1 MENLDNKIN
10 IIVIKRNGKKVD
22 FDGTKIAIAIKKGF
36 DSILVEGQN
45 KKYTDKDINKV
56 FLAVLK
62 NIEEFQKQNDRIK
75 IEEIQDLIEDELK
88 SQKYIDVYK
97 SFSVYRE
104 NRKKSREVFLNEK
117 KQHKFI
123 KVIENLGLQS
133 RNDADFI
140 EHNNPEN
147 MLKVYGS
154 AVSEE
159 FTKAYLIREKYSEA
173 HEEGD
178 FFIHYLD
185 YIPTG
190 ATANIGLDLEKIF
203 REGYKISGVKV
214 REPQSI
220 MSYAL
225 QTTMAIKAARKEQ
238 SGEQILPAFDY
249 FLSQGVL
256 KSFKKQFRMEVFS
269 LLEFTEFDKFVATNG
284 IEREIDRIESID
296 LDIKI
301 FFQYLRESEQLQ
313 RLLVGAYKRALQ
325 ATDKLTYQALEAFLH
340 NVNILDNETKQ
351 VTTVNFGTDTSAEGR
366 MIIKNLLEV
375 FEKGI
380 GDFTQTD
387 LPYLVFKIKEGINLY
402 EEDKN
407 HDMLEKAYLLLEKGY
422 NISFVIL
429 DAKHNRK
436 LYIKDDFSTE
446 TVTSN
451 LRHRVIDNII
461 DPKKATSFGRGN
473 IAIVTINLPR
483 LGIKNMNFKE
493 TKEFFN
499 DLEKIMLLAK
509 DHLLERFEIQCEKRK
524 SLYPFLLE
532 ENVWLDADRL
542 KEEDRLRR
550 ALKQG
555 NFSIGFVGLDECV
568 KALTGKKQGESEE
581 SQKLAQKIIKIMRN
595 ICDEFSEE
603 ENLNFT
609 LLATKDEIVGKTFL
623 QLDRAI
629 YGKIDGITDK
639 KYTDSFFAGNNL
651 PLTEKIKIESNY
663 HALCNGGHELV
674 LNKSEV
680 KTKKSFLR
688 IISELIEYNI
698 GYVSFK

>member
-1 MENLDNKIN
+1 MKNLDNKIK

-22 FDGTKIAIAIKKGF
+22 FDGTKIAVAIKKGF
-36 DSILVEGQN
+36 DSVSVEGQES
-45 KKYTDKDINKV
+45 KYTGKDVNKV
-56 FLAVLK
+56 FLAVLED
-62 NIEEFQKQNDRIK
+62 IEEFQKQNDRIK
-75 IEEIQDLIEDELK
+75 IEEIQDLIESELK
-88 SQKYIDVYK
+88 KQKYNDVYK
-97 SFSVYRE
+97 SFSAYRE

-140 EHNNPEN
+140 EHNNPEH

-185 YIPTG
+185 YISTG
-190 ATANIGLDLEKIF
+190 ATVNIGLDLEKIF

-225 QTTMAIKAARKEQ
+225 QTTMIIKAARKEQ
-238 SGEQILPAFDY
+238 SGEQVIPAFDY
-249 FLSQGVL
+249 FLSQGVI

-269 LLEFTEFDKFVATNG
+269 LLKFTEFDKFVATNG

-296 LDIKI
+296 FDIKI
-301 FFQYLRESEQLQ
+301 FFQYIRESKQLE
-313 RLLVGAYKRALQ
+313 RLLVEAYERALK
-325 ATDKLTYQALEAFLH
+325 TIDRLTYQALEAFLH
-340 NVNILDNETKQ
+340 NVNILDNETRQ
-351 VTTVNFGTDTSAEGR
+351 ITTLGFGTDVSAEGK
-366 MIIKNLLEV
+366 MVIKNLLHV
-375 FEKGI
+375 YEKGI
-380 GDFTQTD
+380 GDFTKTD
-387 LPYLVFKIKEGINLY
+387 IPYLVFKIKEGINLD
-402 EEDKN
+402 EDDAN
-407 HDMLEKAYLLLEKGY
+407 YDMLLKAYDLAEKGY
-422 NISFVIL
+422 NISFVLL
-429 DAKHNRK
+429 DAKHNKK

-446 TVTSN
+446 AIVSY

-461 DPKKATSFGRGN
+461 DPRKATSFGRGN
-473 IAIVTINLPR
+473 ISIVTINLPR
-483 LGIKNMNFKE
+483 IGIRNMHFGE

-499 DLEKIMLLAK
+499 DLDRMMNLAK

-524 SLYPFLLE
+524 LLYPFLLE
-532 ENVWLDADRL
+532 ENVWLDSDRL
-542 KEEDRLRR
+542 KDDDRLRR

-568 KALTGKKQGESEE
+568 KALTGKKQNESEE
-581 SQKLAQKIIKIMRN
+581 SQKLAQKIIKTMRN

-609 LLATKDEIVGKTFL
+609 LLATKDEEVKETFR

-629 YGKIDGITDK
+629 YGQLDGVTDK
-639 KYTDSFFAGNNL
+639 DYTDSFFTKANL
-651 PLTEKIKIESNY
+651 SLDDKLKIESNY

-674 LNKSEV
+674 LNRQEI
-680 KTKKSFLR
+680 KTKKRFLEV
-688 IISELIEYNI
+688 INKLIENNI